1 MNILIQLWD
10 VQSPQHAG
18 ELRCKAER
26 HAVEDD
32 AAKLLR
38 LSLALD
44 RLLETVAEV
53 EKDMQDE
60 GTTTLGDTS
69 ITLIMIM

>member
-1 MNILIQLWD
+1 MNILIQLWA
-10 VQSPQHAG
+10 VQSPQQAG

-44 RLLETVAEV
+44 RLLETGPRSKRTCKTRAPQPLVIQV
-53 EKDMQDE
+53 
-60 GTTTLGDTS
+60 S
-69 ITLIMIM
+69 P